1 MTKYAFLFGSHP
13 TLSLAELLSFLANH
27 KIPYGKYELLNDILI
42 IDIQRS
48 PQSIALL
55 QNQLGGIIKILL
67 IKDEFHGKVFEL
79 EHILTP
85 EKLIKEF
92 FAQKKRKINFGISVY
107 SEPDPTYAELNWLN
121 NFAYH
126 IKQKL
131 KDTYS
136 IRYVEDR
143 SMRLNSVQV
152 ERNQLI
158 DTGAEIALIRDRDHY
173 YVGKTLTVQDYQA
186 YSERDWDKPSP
197 DAKSGMLPPK
207 LAQMLLNLTRSNRTH
222 VIYDPFCGSGIVL
235 QEAALLGLNIYGSD
249 ISEEAV
255 KNTIN
260 NLDWFLKL
268 KKLPKIS
275 LPTHIKEAD
284 ATKIKWERLNSPE
297 VVIVTEPYLGPP
309 LKRILFGRDA
319 EQISKELGQLYYQ
332 FFQNLKKNFSS
343 VKRIGMVF
351 PIFKTRD
358 GLRYVEILDEIKQ
371 LGYTPKQILPQ
382 DLIKKDPGIS
392 KRGGFLYSRP
402 DQLVLRELFV
412 FEKTK

>member
-1 MTKYAFLFGSHP
+1 MTKYAFLFGNHP
-13 TLSLAELLSFLANH
+13 TLSLAELLSFLENH
-27 KIPYGKYELLNDILI
+27 KIPYGKYQLLHDILI

-48 PQSIALL
+48 PGSIAGL
-55 QNQLGGIIKILL
+55 QDQLGGIIKIFI
-67 IKDEFHGKVFEL
+67 IKGEFRGKVFEL
-79 EHILTP
+79 EKILTP

-92 FAQKKRKINFGISVY
+92 FAQKDRKINFGISVY

-121 NFAYH
+121 NFAYN
-126 IKQKL
+126 IKRKL

-136 IRYVEDR
+136 IRYIEDR
-143 SMRLNSVQV
+143 SMRLSSVQV

-158 DTGAEIALIRDRDHY
+158 DTGAEISLIRDGTNY
-173 YVGKTLTVQDYQA
+173 YIGKTLSVQDYQS

-207 LAQMLLNLTRSNRTH
+207 LAQMLLNLTRSNRTQ

-249 ISEEAV
+249 ISEDAV

-268 KKLPKIS
+268 KKLPKIN
-275 LPTHIKEAD
+275 LRTHIKEAD

-297 VVIVTEPYLGPP
+297 VAIVTEPYLGPP

-332 FFQNLKKNFSS
+332 FFINSKKHFGS
-343 VKRIGMVF
+343 VKKIGMVF

-358 GLRYVEILDEIKQ
+358 GLRYVEILDEIKK
-371 LGYTPKQILPQ
+371 LGYVPKQILPP
-382 DLIKKDPGIS
+382 DMVKKDPGIS

-402 DQLVLRELFV
+402 DQLILRELFV
-412 FEKTK
+412 FERT

>member
-1 MTKYAFLFGSHP
+1 MTKYAFLFGNHP
-13 TLSLAELLSFLANH
+13 TLSLAELLSFLENH
-27 KIPYGKYELLNDILI
+27 KITYGKYQLLHDILI
-42 IDIQRS
+42 IDVQRS
-48 PQSIALL
+48 PQSIAQL
-55 QNQLGGIIKILL
+55 QNQLGGVIKIFIIKG
-67 IKDEFHGKVFEL
+67 EFRGKMFEL
-79 EHILTP
+79 DKILTP

-92 FAQKKRKINFGISVY
+92 FAQKDRKINFGISVY

-121 NFAYH
+121 NFAYN
-126 IKQKL
+126 IKRKL

-136 IRYVEDR
+136 IRYVEDK
-143 SMRLNSVQV
+143 SMRLSSVQV

-158 DTGAEIALIRDRDHY
+158 DTGAEIALIRDRDNY
-173 YVGKTLTVQDYQA
+173 YLGKTLSVQDYQA

-207 LAQMLLNLTRSNRTH
+207 LAQMLLNLARGNRTH

-235 QEAALLGLNIYGSD
+235 QEATLLDLDIYGSD
-249 ISEEAV
+249 ISDDAI

-260 NLDWFLKL
+260 NLDWFFKL
-268 KKLPKIS
+268 KKLPKIN
-275 LPTHIKEAD
+275 LQTHIKEAD
-284 ATKIKWERLNSPE
+284 ATHIKWDRLNSPE
-297 VVIVTEPYLGPP
+297 VTIVTEPYLGPP

-319 EQISKELGQLYYQ
+319 EKIGQELSQLYYQ

-358 GLRYVEILDEIKQ
+358 GLRYVEILEEIKQ
-371 LGYTPKQILPQ
+371 LGYIPKQVLSA
-382 DLIKKDPGIS
+382 DLIKKDPGVS

-402 DQLVLRELFV
+402 DSLLLRELFV
-412 FEKTK
+412 FEKK

>member
-1 MTKYAFLFGSHP
+1 MTKYAFLFGNHP
-13 TLSLAELLSFLANH
+13 TLSLAELLSFLENH
-27 KIPYGKYELLNDILI
+27 KIPYGKYQLLHDILI

-48 PQSIALL
+48 PGSIAGL
-55 QNQLGGIIKILL
+55 QDQLGGIIKIFI
-67 IKDEFHGKVFEL
+67 IKGEFRGKVFEL
-79 EHILTP
+79 EKILTP

-92 FAQKKRKINFGISVY
+92 FAQKDRKINFGISVY

-121 NFAYH
+121 NFAYN
-126 IKQKL
+126 IKRKL

-136 IRYVEDR
+136 IRYIEDR
-143 SMRLNSVQV
+143 SMRLSSVQV

-158 DTGAEIALIRDRDHY
+158 DTGAEISLIRDGNNY
-173 YVGKTLTVQDYQA
+173 YVGKTLSVQDYQS

-207 LAQMLLNLTRSNRTH
+207 LAQMLLNLTRSNRTQ

-249 ISEEAV
+249 ISEDAV

-268 KKLPKIS
+268 KKLPKIN
-275 LPTHIKEAD
+275 LQTHIKEAD

-297 VVIVTEPYLGPP
+297 VTIVTEPYLGPP

-332 FFQNLKKNFSS
+332 FFVNLRKHFGS
-343 VKRIGMVF
+343 VKKIGMVF

-358 GLRYVEILDEIKQ
+358 GLRYVEILDEIGK
-371 LGYTPKQILPQ
+371 LGYLPKQILPKEMV
-382 DLIKKDPGIS
+382 KKDPGIS

-402 DQLVLRELFV
+402 DQLILRELFV
-412 FEKTK
+412 FERI

>member
-1 MTKYAFLFGSHP
+1 MTKYAFLFGNHP
-13 TLSLAELLSFLANH
+13 TLSLAELLSFLTNH
-27 KIPYGKYELLNDILI
+27 KIIFGKYQLLNDILI

-48 PQSIALL
+48 PSNIAQLHH
-55 QNQLGGIIKILL
+55 QLGGIIKVLL
-67 IKDEFHGKVFEL
+67 IKAEFRGKIFEL
-79 EHILTP
+79 EKILTP

-92 FAQKKRKINFGISVY
+92 FAQKDKKINFGISVY

-121 NFAYH
+121 NFAYN
-126 IKQKL
+126 IKRKL

-143 SMRLNSVQV
+143 SMRLSSVQV

-158 DTGAEIALIRDRDHY
+158 DTGAEIALIRNNDTY
-173 YVGKTLTVQDYQA
+173 LVGRTLSVQDYQA

-207 LAQMLLNLTRSNRTH
+207 LAQMLLNLTRSNRTQT
-222 VIYDPFCGSGIVL
+222 IYDPFCGSGVVL
-235 QEAALLGLNIYGSD
+235 QEAALLGLDVYGSD
-249 ISEEAV
+249 ISEDAV

-268 KKLPKIS
+268 KKLPKIN
-275 LPTHIKEAD
+275 LQTHIKEAD
-284 ATKIKWERLNSPE
+284 ATHIKWERLNTTE
-297 VVIVTEPYLGPP
+297 TAIITEPYLGPP

-319 EQISKELGQLYYQ
+319 EQISRDLGQLYYQ
-332 FFQNLKKNFSS
+332 FFVNLKKNFSS
-343 VKRIGMVF
+343 IKRIGMVF

-358 GLRYVEILDEIKQ
+358 GLRYVEILDEITK
-371 LGYTPKQILPQ
+371 LGYTPKQVLP
-382 DLIKKDPGIS
+382 LESIKKDPSVS

-412 FEKTK
+412 FEKK

>member
-1 MTKYAFLFGSHP
+1 MTKYAFLFGNHP
-13 TLSLAELLSFLANH
+13 TLSLAELLSFLENH
-27 KIPYGKYELLNDILI
+27 KIPYGKYQLLHDILV

-48 PQSIALL
+48 PGSIARL
-55 QNQLGGIIKILL
+55 QNQLGGIIKIFI
-67 IKDEFHGKVFEL
+67 IKEEFRGKVFEL
-79 EHILTP
+79 EKILTP

-92 FAQKKRKINFGISVY
+92 FAQKDRKINFGISVY

-121 NFAYH
+121 NFAYN
-126 IKQKL
+126 IKRKL

-136 IRYVEDR
+136 IRYIEDR
-143 SMRLNSVQV
+143 SMRLSSVQV

-158 DTGAEIALIRDRDHY
+158 DTGAEITLIRDGNNY
-173 YVGKTLTVQDYQA
+173 YVGKTLSVQDYQS

-197 DAKSGMLPPK
+197 DARSGMLPPK
-207 LAQMLLNLTRSNRTH
+207 LAQMLLNLTRSNRTQ
-222 VIYDPFCGSGIVL
+222 VVYDPFCGSGIVL

-249 ISEEAV
+249 ISEDAV

-268 KKLPKIS
+268 KKMPKIN
-275 LPTHIKEAD
+275 LQTHIKEAD

-297 VVIVTEPYLGPP
+297 VTIVTEPYLGPP

-332 FFQNLKKNFSS
+332 FFVNLKKHFSS
-343 VKRIGMVF
+343 VRKIGMVF

-358 GLRYVEILDEIKQ
+358 GLRYVEILDEIGK
-371 LGYTPKQILPQ
+371 LGYLPKQILPQ
-382 DLIKKDPGIS
+382 EIVKKDPGIS

-412 FEKTK
+412 FEKK

>member
-1 MTKYAFLFGSHP
+1 M
-13 TLSLAELLSFLANH
+13 
-27 KIPYGKYELLNDILI
+27 
-42 IDIQRS
+42 
-48 PQSIALL
+48 
-55 QNQLGGIIKILL
+55 
-67 IKDEFHGKVFEL
+67 FEL
-79 EHILTP
+79 DKILTP

-92 FAQKKRKINFGISVY
+92 FAQKDRKINFGISVY

-121 NFAYH
+121 NFAYN
-126 IKQKL
+126 IKRKL

-136 IRYVEDR
+136 IRYVEDK
-143 SMRLNSVQV
+143 SMRLSSVQV

-158 DTGAEIALIRDRDHY
+158 DTGAEIALIRDRDNY
-173 YVGKTLTVQDYQA
+173 YLGKTLSVQDYQA

-207 LAQMLLNLTRSNRTH
+207 LAQMLLNLARGNRTH

-235 QEAALLGLNIYGSD
+235 QEATLLDLDIYGSD
-249 ISEEAV
+249 ISDDAI

-260 NLDWFLKL
+260 NLDWFFKL
-268 KKLPKIS
+268 KKLPKIN
-275 LPTHIKEAD
+275 LQTHIKEAD
-284 ATKIKWERLNSPE
+284 ATHIKWDRLNSPE
-297 VVIVTEPYLGPP
+297 VTIVTEPYLGPP

-319 EQISKELGQLYYQ
+319 EKIGQELSQLYYQ

-358 GLRYVEILDEIKQ
+358 GLRYVEILEEIKQ
-371 LGYTPKQILPQ
+371 LGYIPKQVLSA
-382 DLIKKDPGIS
+382 DLIKKDPGVS

-402 DQLVLRELFV
+402 DSLLLRELFV
-412 FEKTK
+412 FEKK